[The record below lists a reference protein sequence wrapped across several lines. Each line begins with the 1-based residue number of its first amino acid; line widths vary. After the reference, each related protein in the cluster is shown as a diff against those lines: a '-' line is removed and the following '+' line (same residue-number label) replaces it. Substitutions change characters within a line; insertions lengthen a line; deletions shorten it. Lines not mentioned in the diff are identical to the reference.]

1 MLPLDGTR
9 KIKIVASQCINA
21 DQQATKTH
29 SVGYLLSQL
38 EWGCISDLLQSAL
51 SVCLKPS

>member
-38 EWGCISDLLQSAL
+38 EWGCISDSLQSSL
-51 SVCLKPS
+51 SVCVKSS